1 MKNKHFQLKILEDDQ
16 THHHHHNNQTYPQLF
31 EQEQHHVQ
39 HRYKNLSVLT
49 IEDHRTSKVND
60 SEPVYQTIEEISR
73 KVIQNTKGVGERKS
87 SEEKGC
93 KNMNNDYHNKRS
105 IVYGIMTAKE
115 MAKYRPS
122 TPDIVRR

>member
-1 MKNKHFQLKILEDDQ
+1 M
-16 THHHHHNNQTYPQLF
+16 
-31 EQEQHHVQ
+31 
-39 HRYKNLSVLT
+39 
-49 IEDHRTSKVND
+49 ND

-105 IVYGIMTAKE
+105 IVYGIITAKE